1 MLSTRGGSMHLDWK
15 MFSYG
20 RWSRRA
26 NADNTRQMSRVGGNK
41 ARGDG
46 GGPRIRG

>member
-1 MLSTRGGSMHLDWK
+1 MLYTPGGSMHLDWK

-26 NADNTRQMSRVGGNK
+26 NVNDTRHMNRVGGNK

-46 GGPRIRG
+46 GRPRIRG

>member
-1 MLSTRGGSMHLDWK
+1 MLSTPGGSMHLDSK

-20 RWSRRA
+20 RWSPRVS
-26 NADNTRQMSRVGGNK
+26 ADNTRQRSRVGGNK

-46 GGPRIRG
+46 GRPRIRG